1 MAEGGCEEDGDGDG
15 EKLWEGEA
23 REVGRAL
30 SNYSSAEIARIKGRQ
45 SVEVEGILGYADSEY
60 VAHRESISF
69 FAAVRESR
77 PVTPMRE
84 VVDGKGIGG
93 YEGEGAVL

>member
-1 MAEGGCEEDGDGDG
+1 
-15 EKLWEGEA
+15 
-23 REVGRAL
+23 
-30 SNYSSAEIARIKGRQ
+30 
-45 SVEVEGILGYADSEY
+45 